1 MNRVWVWPLVVVLA
15 LAGWAWADEFPL
27 KEHPDSKD
35 WPDLFG
41 PNLEE
46 ADFLEGIWYLQD
58 GVLTAKEDRYIWTKK
73 QYENFILDLEFKNAA
88 GTNSGVFVY
97 CSDVKHFVPNSVEIQ
112 IYDDHSVQPGSNI
125 PRNWL
130 CGAIFGHQAATEQAV
145 KKPGEWNRMTIV
157 CKGPM
162 IYVMLN
168 GKPVNTF
175 DMRKY
180 TSAQK
185 NPDGTDIPPWLSKPK
200 AVLPTKGHIGLQG
213 KHGHAPIYFR
223 NLKIK
228 PLE

>member
-1 MNRVWVWPLVVVLA
+1 MSRLWVLGLVVGLGW
-15 LAGWAWADEFPL
+15 AGWAGAEEFPL

-35 WPDLFG
+35 WQDLFAPDLS
-41 PNLEE
+41 N
-46 ADFLEGIWYLQD
+46 ADFPKGVWSVED
-58 GVLTAKEDRYIWTKK
+58 GVLSATEDRCIWTTK
-73 QYENFILDLEFKNAA
+73 QYENFILDLEFKNAP

-97 CSDVKHFVPNSVEIQ
+97 CGDRGKYVSDSVEIQ
-112 IYDDHSVQPGSNI
+112 ICDDYAEKWAKMPKTWH
-125 PRNWL
+125 
-130 CGAIFGHQAATEQAV
+130 CGAIFGHQAASESVV

-168 GKPVNTF
+168 GKPINTF

-185 NPDGTDIPPWLSKPK
+185 NPDGSDIPPWLSKPK
-200 AVLPTKGHIGLQG
+200 AELATKGYIGLQG
-213 KHGHAPIYFR
+213 KHGDAPIYFR

-228 PLE
+228 PIE

>member
-1 MNRVWVWPLVVVLA
+1 MSRLLVVTVMMLGSMAGWVLA
-15 LAGWAWADEFPL
+15 EEFPL
-27 KEHPDSKD
+27 KEHPNSKD

-41 PNLEE
+41 PDLAE
-46 ADFLEGIWYLQD
+46 ADFPKGVWYFEN
-58 GVLTAKEDRYIWTKK
+58 GVLTAKEDRCIWTKK
-73 QYENFILDLEFKNAA
+73 QYENFILDLEFKNAP
-88 GTNSGVFVY
+88 GSNSGVFVY
-97 CSDVKHFVPNSVEIQ
+97 CSDPNDFIPNSVEIQ
-112 IYDDHSVQPGSNI
+112 ICDDYAEKWAKM
-125 PRNWL
+125 PRSWHT
-130 CGAIFGHQAATEQAV
+130 GAIFGHQPATEQLVNKA
-145 KKPGEWNRMTIV
+145 GQWNRMTIV

-180 TSAQK
+180 TSAKK

-200 AVLPTKGHIGLQG
+200 AELPTKGHIGLQG
-213 KHGHAPIYFR
+213 KHGDAPIYFR